1 MKWGNCKLLKRAIKK
16 YRWANMQVQ
25 VLWTGSN
32 EELDAREIALIRE
45 HGTLAPHGYNA
56 LPGGDVN
63 PMSVQRGRDSV
74 RDSWADPEVR
84 EKHRQG
90 RVNAWRDPAKR
101 AIQMPARERVREAK
115 IARYP
120 PEEQDAVRARFKRQ
134 REAHARY
141 LERKRR
147 TSSRSRPLPQEWN
160 VVSNDEESAD
170 EFRVQTAST
179 HSAAS
184 QHSPISVPN
193 TSGTASGQY
202 RGVDGQMHDAG
213 SLCPS
218 EDEGTG

>member
-1 MKWGNCKLLKRAIKK
+1 MSARQALRPANMGVIYKITSPSGKGYVGQTKRPLNKRLERHRDLKWGNCKLLKRAIKK

-25 VLWTGSN
+25 VLWTGIN

-45 HGTLAPHGYNA
+45 HGTLAPHGHNA

-90 RVNAWRDPAKR
+90 RVNAWQDPAKR
-101 AIQMPARERVREAK
+101 ANQMAARERVREAK
-115 IARYP
+115 IATYP

-147 TSSRSRPLPQEWN
+147 TSSKSHPSCARKEWN
-160 VVSNDEESAD
+160 EIDDLWPSDEE
-170 EFRVQTAST
+170 T
-179 HSAAS
+179 
-184 QHSPISVPN
+184 
-193 TSGTASGQY
+193 
-202 RGVDGQMHDAG
+202 
-213 SLCPS
+213 
-218 EDEGTG
+218 